1 MKISGNA
8 LRPGNIISH
17 QNRIWAVVSTQ
28 HTQPGKGGAYMCVVL
43 RDVKDGTKKD
53 ERFRAAEEVER
64 LFIEEQEWSFL
75 FHDGAS
81 YTFMNPETYDQVSLD
96 PVLFNVSKDFL
107 QPGMVVKVGFYDD
120 TPLFVT
126 LPSQVILTVN
136 EADPVVKG
144 QTAASS
150 YKPAR
155 LSNGIRVMVPPYIE
169 TGVQVVINTED
180 SSYVE
185 RVKEG
190 NRDKF

>member
-1 MKISGNA
+1 M
-8 LRPGNIISH
+8 RPGNIISH

-64 LFIEEQEWSFL
+64 LFIEEQDWSFL
-75 FHDGAS
+75 FHDGAQ
-81 YTFMNPETYDQVSLD
+81 YTFMHPETYDQVSLD
-96 PVLFNVSKDFL
+96 PDLFNVSKDFL
-107 QPGMVVKVGFYDD
+107 QPGMVVKVGFHDD
-120 TPLFVT
+120 IPLFVT
-126 LPSQVILTVN
+126 LPTQVILTVE

-155 LSNGIRVMVPPYIE
+155 LSNGMRVMVPPYIE

-190 NRDKF
+190 TRDKF

>member
-1 MKISGNA
+1 
-8 LRPGNIISH
+8 
-17 QNRIWAVVSTQ
+17 
-28 HTQPGKGGAYMCVVL
+28 
-43 RDVKDGTKKD
+43 
-53 ERFRAAEEVER
+53 
-64 LFIEEQEWSFL
+64 
-75 FHDGAS
+75 
-81 YTFMNPETYDQVSLD
+81 
-96 PVLFNVSKDFL
+96 
-107 QPGMVVKVGFYDD
+107 MVVKVGFYDD

-126 LPSQVILTVN
+126 LPSQVILTVD